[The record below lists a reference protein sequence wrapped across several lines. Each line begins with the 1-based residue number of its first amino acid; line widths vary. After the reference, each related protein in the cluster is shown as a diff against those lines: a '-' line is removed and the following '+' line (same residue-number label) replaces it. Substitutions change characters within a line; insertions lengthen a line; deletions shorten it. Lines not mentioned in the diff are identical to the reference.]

1 MLAVAE
7 LIFIVGI
14 KPADAQNYRA
24 GDGLII

>member
-7 LIFIVGI
+7 INFIVGI

-24 GDGLII
+24 GGRLII